1 MEKDNEN
8 RKGTNG
14 EKLDKIGCA
23 TINIFIVASFE
34 AIIAI
39 ACALAGEF
47 PNKMFQINMIC
58 FCVFIVIFVL
68 MMDLRAD
75 FERKEKWKNVAT
87 EKYKYT
93 NIKDFNLA
101 ERTVTCINNGAEE
114 TFKINEIKDPE
125 DNDNFA
131 TIYVKRKICK
141 LERRFLW
148 QTVEDTKET
157 TILYAAKDVIKRK
170 NKLEVAE
177 EKEKKRQAEQAAE
190 NEYQIIC

>member
-1 MEKDNEN
+1 MRIEKERMEK
-8 RKGTNG
+8 
-14 EKLDKIGCA
+14 KLDKLFLVVSIISIITGVEFAIG
-23 TINIFIVASFE
+23 
-34 AIIAI
+34 II
-39 ACALAGEF
+39 CALAGIFTE
-47 PNKMFQINMIC
+47 KMFEINKISVCVIIGIFMFVQIL
-58 FCVFIVIFVL
+58 VT
-68 MMDLRAD
+68 D
-75 FERKEKWKNVAT
+75 FDRKEEWKDVTT

-101 ERTVTCINNGAEE
+101 KRTVTCINNGAEE
-114 TFKINEIKDPE
+114 TFKIDDIKDPE
-125 DNDNFA
+125 DNDNFS

-141 LERRFLW
+141 IERRFLW

-177 EKEKKRQAEQAAE
+177 EKERKRQAKQAAE

>member
-1 MEKDNEN
+1 MRIEKE
-8 RKGTNG
+8 RIK
-14 EKLDKIGCA
+14 KKMDKIGCA
-23 TINIFIVASFE
+23 TVIIFLVAILE
-34 AIIAI
+34 IPIALS
-39 ACALAGEF
+39 CALAGVF
-47 PNKMFQINMIC
+47 PIKMFQINMIC
-58 FCVFIVIFVL
+58 VCVL
-68 MMDLRAD
+68 MIIFMLMMYLLAD
-75 FERKEKWKNVAT
+75 FDRKEEWKDITT

-114 TFKINEIKDPE
+114 TFKIDEIKNPE

>member
-1 MEKDNEN
+1 MRIEKEQMEK
-8 RKGTNG
+8 
-14 EKLDKIGCA
+14 KLNKIGYA
-23 TINIFIVASFE
+23 TIVIFIITCV
-34 AIIAI
+34 
-39 ACALAGEF
+39 EF
-47 PNKMFQINMIC
+47 IMVSIFAATGLFPEKIFQINEIC
-58 FCVFIVIFVL
+58 VYVIIGIFVL
-68 MMDLRAD
+68 MMILWTD
-75 FERKEKWKNVAT
+75 FDRKEEWKDVTT

-101 ERTVTCINNGAEE
+101 ELTVTCINNGAEE
-114 TFKINEIKDPE
+114 TFKIDEIKDPE

-141 LERRFLW
+141 KERRVLW

-177 EKEKKRQAEQAAE
+177 IKERKRQAEQAAE

>member
-1 MEKDNEN
+1 MRIEKERMEK
-8 RKGTNG
+8 
-14 EKLDKIGCA
+14 KLNKIGYA
-23 TINIFIVASFE
+23 TIVIFIITCVEFIMASIF
-34 AIIAI
+34 AATG
-39 ACALAGEF
+39 LF
-47 PNKMFQINMIC
+47 PEKIFQINEIC
-58 FCVFIVIFVL
+58 VYVIMGIFVL
-68 MMDLRAD
+68 MMIWWTD
-75 FERKEKWKNVAT
+75 FDRKEEWKDVTT

-101 ERTVTCINNGAEE
+101 ELTVTCINNGVEE
-114 TFKINEIKDPE
+114 TFKIDEIKDPE

-141 LERRFLW
+141 KERRFLW